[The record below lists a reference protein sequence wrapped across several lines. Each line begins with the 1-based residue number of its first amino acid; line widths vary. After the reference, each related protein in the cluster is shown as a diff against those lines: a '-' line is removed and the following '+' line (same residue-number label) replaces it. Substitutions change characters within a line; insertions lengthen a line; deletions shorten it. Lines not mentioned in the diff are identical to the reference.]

1 MDENVS
7 PIQNEESSFICK
19 FSHKSK
25 NLKIIQGM
33 EKSVKSS
40 LNNNTIELPEYIVDP
55 STKTTYLK
63 GKFIGKGGFAHVH
76 KMTDLTTNKLYAGKI
91 IPKARL
97 TKIHQREKI
106 LREVEVH
113 KLLEHKNV
121 VGFHCCF
128 EDKDNIYIIL
138 ENCPRKSLVHVLKN
152 RKVLTEPEVRYYIHQ
167 LAEGVQYIHSRGVIH
182 RDLKLGNMFLSENM
196 EVKIGDF
203 GLASHIEIAGFRKIT
218 VCGTPNYIAP
228 EVLSMEGHG
237 KESDVWAMGCIIE
250 PYNPRMWLLKV
261 NQTSQKRYAMLV
273 GHPPFETTTLNE
285 TYSRIS
291 NNSYCMPMN
300 ISESARNLIFS
311 MLKSKPEDR
320 PEISVI
326 LQDQF
331 FHSGYMPKFLPSSCC
346 SSPPKF
352 PTMCLFPRFCLEECD
367 SFNQDLKEIT
377 HTVSTLRVCAN
388 SKDGNEKQLANGV
401 QSSKAEHPK
410 KDGVAASF
418 KSSLASFFCSEKTKK
433 KKVCTS
439 AYLYNILLSCLENMP
454 KETGAN
460 LPYMTGSTILFITKW
475 IDYSNKYGFGFQ
487 LSDNSVGV
495 LFNDTTKIGLS
506 ADKLRVEYYDQAN
519 KLKTYSS
526 SNVPSILQEK
536 YTLLKYFS
544 QYMEENLTEGGEVKR
559 LEVCKT
565 KSTPYMKR
573 WIRTSRAIIMQLNC
587 GTLQV
592 NFFTDHTKLVVSGG
606 KHHGK
611 LTYINELR
619 HTYTFSIEDIS
630 CYGCKSDIV
639 CRIQYA
645 LSVLREFAKLE
656 QNDL

>member
-1 MDENVS
+1 MDEKVS

-19 FSHKSK
+19 FSHRSK

-63 GKFIGKGGFAHVH
+63 GKFLG

-97 TKIHQREKI
+97 TKTHQREKI

-121 VGFHCCF
+121 VGFICCF
-128 EDKDNIYIIL
+128 EDKENIYIIL

-167 LAEGVQYIHSRGVIH
+167 LAEGVEYIHSHGVIH

-203 GLASHIEIAGFRKIT
+203 GLASHIERAGFRKIT

-237 KESDVWAMGCIIE
+237 KESDVWAMGCI
-250 PYNPRMWLLKV
+250 M
-261 NQTSQKRYAMLV
+261 YAMLV

-311 MLKSKPEDR
+311 MLKNKPEDR
-320 PEISVI
+320 PVVSVI

-331 FHSGYMPKFLPSSCC
+331 FHSGYMPKSLPPSCC

-377 HTVSTLRVCAN
+377 HTVSTLRVHAH
-388 SKDGNEKQLANGV
+388 SKAGNEKQLTKGV
-401 QSSKAEHPK
+401 QSSKTEHPK
-410 KDGVAASF
+410 KDGLTSSF
-418 KSSLASFFCSEKTKK
+418 KSTLASFLCSEKTIK

-454 KETGAN
+454 KEETGAN
-460 LPYMTGSTILFITKW
+460 LPCMTGSTILFITKW

-506 ADKLRVEYYDQAN
+506 ADKLRVEYYDLAN
-519 KLKTYSS
+519 KLKTYCS

-544 QYMEENLTEGGEVKR
+544 QYMEENLTEVNCREWRCLSIQGGEVKH
-559 LEVCKT
+559 LGLCKT
-565 KSTPYMKR
+565 KRSIPYMKR

-587 GTLQV
+587 GTLQM
-592 NFFTDHTKLVVSGG
+592 NFFMDHTKLIVSGG

-619 HTYTFSIEDIS
+619 HTFTFSIEDIS
-630 CYGCKSDIV
+630 CYGCKSDII

-645 LSVLREFAKLE
+645 LSVLREFAELE
-656 QNDL
+656 QDDF